1 MTEVCQDNVHALELS
16 VIMTLKRS
24 PIRSGGKYFKVKYS
38 KPREQSGDIPMNCFH
53 PSPTLEYY
61 N

>member
-24 PIRSGGKYFKVKYS
+24 PIRSGGKYLKS
-38 KPREQSGDIPMNCFH
+38 IQSLGDNQV
-53 PSPTLEYY
+53 TYQ
-61 N
+61 